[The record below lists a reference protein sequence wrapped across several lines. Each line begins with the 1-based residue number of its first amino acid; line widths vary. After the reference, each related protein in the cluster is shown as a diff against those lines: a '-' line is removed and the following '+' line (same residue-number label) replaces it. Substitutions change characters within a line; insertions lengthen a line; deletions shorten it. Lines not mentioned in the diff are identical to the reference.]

1 MENLDTLYGLPKS
14 SQKDKRLLLVLSCQL
29 VFDSFRYST
38 SDFQVTGTTMADIKN
53 TEPPYFGKPIYL
65 PSFLFEEKTR
75 RGELSLGQRRH
86 LRKAGS
92 LSRKF
97 LSLMCISYGARAQIT
112 CSDTTETVISPS
124 LIYLL
129 HKRMQAQLHI
139 HVILLCTGQPI
150 YSISSTSLILFEQL
164 QIHRFRT
171 RGRSPNYLEG
181 KKVNPWFKS
190 RSHVS

>member
-1 MENLDTLYGLPKS
+1 M
-14 SQKDKRLLLVLSCQL
+14 LSCQL
-29 VFDSFRYST
+29 VFVSFRYST
-38 SDFQVTGTTMADIKN
+38 SEFRVYILSQVTGTSMADIIINN
-53 TEPPYFGKPIYL
+53 TKPPYFGKPIYL
-65 PSFLFEEKTR
+65 SSFLCVEKTQ
-75 RGELSLGQRRH
+75 RGELSLGQRRY

-97 LSLMCISYGARAQIT
+97 WSLMCISYGARAQIT
-112 CSDTTETVISPS
+112 CNCTTETALSVISPS

-129 HKRMQAQLHI
+129 HKHMQAQLHI
-139 HVILLCTGQPI
+139 HVLLLCTGQSI
-150 YSISSTSLILFEQL
+150 YSFSSTSLILFEQL

-190 RSHVS
+190 RSHFS